1 MIKKKPKKERE
12 DFKMIKV
19 DASVDGMFYT
29 YLYRFKRQN
38 EIEAVISIEIPT
50 IINKFFIN
58 KKIGCNYRIAIKA
71 IDDYCVDD
79 IEIYQN
85 INNNAEKSWIVK
97 NNVEVYKYAIK
108 EEGKVKKWKVLYS
121 LTKLH

>member
-38 EIEAVISIEIPT
+38 EIEAIISIEIPT
-50 IINKFFIN
+50 IMNKFFI
-58 KKIGCNYRIAIKA
+58 
-71 IDDYCVDD
+71 
-79 IEIYQN
+79 
-85 INNNAEKSWIVK
+85 
-97 NNVEVYKYAIK
+97 
-108 EEGKVKKWKVLYS
+108 
-121 LTKLH
+121 

>member
-1 MIKKKPKKERE
+1 
-12 DFKMIKV
+12 MIKV
-19 DASVDGMFYT
+19 DTSVDGMFYT

-50 IINKFFIN
+50 ITNGFLAN
-58 KKIGCNYRIAIKA
+58 RKIGCNYRIAIKA
-71 IDDYCVDD
+71 IDNYCVDD

-85 INNNAEKSWIVK
+85 INNNANKSWIVK
-97 NNVEVYKYAIK
+97 NNVEVYKYAVK